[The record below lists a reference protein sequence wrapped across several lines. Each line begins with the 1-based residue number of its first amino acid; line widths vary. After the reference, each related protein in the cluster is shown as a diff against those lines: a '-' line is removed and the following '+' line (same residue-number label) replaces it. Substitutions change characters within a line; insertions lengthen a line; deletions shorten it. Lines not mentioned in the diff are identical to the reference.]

1 MKPGFVDIDALRQQL
16 PFQKLRQ
23 KGGKRIQTD
32 WKAEWDRF
40 DGKKLFT
47 FNLADI
53 PENQLKAMRSR
64 REVILDGN
72 QAALSI
78 FTRLVDGFC
87 GYPITPSTPLA
98 EYFARAASAGQKNLF
113 GHELMYLQPNDELS
127 AMVAV
132 EAMACQGGRY
142 VDNTSSQGLVLK
154 TKNLF
159 SVAGKRLPVI
169 MTVMAREV
177 NKGSLSI
184 HCGHTDFYGVRNAG
198 WTQLVSGNNQ
208 ELHELLP
215 IAFKVA
221 EQRQVMLPG
230 MVIADGFIKSHALEN
245 IRELPDE
252 FLSYFVG
259 APNRLYQGD
268 FDNNPALTGSFT
280 DTDLTME
287 GQISQDFAY
296 RFYKKAVIA
305 AMNMMNQILGTN
317 LKVIENYRTED
328 ADLTLVV
335 LGSAVGVIKDVV
347 DYYRASRGWKIG
359 VVRPVLFTPPCY
371 EELAFGLRNAQVITV
386 LERSAVAHNC
396 LLKKDVQAALE
407 ISLRAARENS
417 SDKKLYRRTSA
428 PEVLHGVYGLGSKDF
443 SKYDV
448 AAVIENM
455 AAAFNN
461 KGAAVQRDFYV
472 GVEGPYSLKPA
483 ALDDYKDK
491 EVAMTFIGVGAE
503 GVKTSLETSALIYA
517 EDSGAG
523 HKYVQSG
530 ARYGAARK
538 GAAVFMNLRI
548 SSNQIQ
554 NSSQTTE
561 NDVVAFFNE
570 TFLSGQILN
579 EYVGGLKERGLLVV
593 NTARK
598 AEEVIA
604 SLPRAM
610 KEIIIGRTIRV
621 KTVNATKSALKHL
634 KKNLPGAA
642 IVGIINKELG
652 ILPEDEFER
661 RFTKILEKKI
671 GTKKGQEAIVS
682 NISLLRDGIEGA
694 QGAGAAA
701 AAAPAIAGK
710 QASAAAAEPLP
721 EDFGQS
727 FRAAGIPVAFDKDD
741 ELGTIKPINIFE
753 NYQEHFYNEMVK
765 PISEG
770 QRIPWDRFL
779 PAVPAATTRY
789 RDLSFIG
796 TQIPVWNAGK
806 CTACGMCATQCP
818 DSAIYATITDREIP
832 DAARSCFKI
841 FKKPPKGI
849 PWERFA
855 LNISMKPDACKGCGA
870 CVQVCPTE
878 ALHMASKADLKL
890 SDVMPAQYLE
900 FDRTCDAAKYV
911 DQMALPHQVLF
922 VFSKL
927 YPGKHTL
934 CPGCSEGVINLLTFF
949 AAESLRNSPQGIA
962 TLYQGPRILSEKTE
976 RSIERMLAH
985 GFHICT
991 LNSTGCN
998 QVSELAN
1005 PFNARVYRAGHYGF
1019 GTVSAAALGAK
1030 FAMDQALQNQFTDVL
1045 TKVLVFA
1052 GDGAIYDIGN
1062 GPFNYALGEN
1072 YDITWVIYNNEGYMN
1087 TGVQKSGA
1095 SRFGSDRST
1104 SPMGKKYAGKTTT
1117 HRRLISQAMAIP
1129 HVYAAKLSID
1139 NPYYAINVLKEAI
1152 AYNGP
1157 SVVEFFSYCPQGHQY
1172 HDSAGPQIARMMV
1185 ESRKWQVMVRR
1196 PYQRLDISANPEP
1209 EKIYP
1214 TEGKSF
1220 KRGEKR
1226 PPAVFGDVV
1235 KMLGQYS
1242 RHLKDMEGVSTP
1254 EIIMVNEMV
1263 SLYRWIGNQYLAG
1276 LRKDLPNEKEVERIL
1291 EEHYKK

>member
-1 MKPGFVDIDALRQQL
+1 MKPGFVDIDVLRQQL

-47 FNLADI
+47 FDLSSI
-53 PENQLKAMRSR
+53 PEERLKAMRSS

-98 EYFARAASAGQKNLF
+98 ESFSRAASAGQKNLF
-113 GHELMYLQPNDELS
+113 GHDLMYLQPNDELS

-159 SVAGKRLPVI
+159 SVAGKRLPVV

-221 EQRQVMLPG
+221 ELRQVMLPA

-245 IRELPDE
+245 IRELSDD

-259 APNRLYQGD
+259 PPNRFYQGD
-268 FDNNPALTGSFT
+268 FDNNPALLGSFT

-287 GQISQDFAY
+287 GQIGQDFAY

-305 AMNMMNQILGTN
+305 AMNVMNRILGTN
-317 LKVIENYRTED
+317 LKVVENYRTDD
-328 ADLTLVV
+328 ADMAIVV
-335 LGSAVGVIKDVV
+335 LGSAVGVVKDVV
-347 DYYRASRGWKIG
+347 DYYRASKGWKIG

-371 EELAFGLRNAQVITV
+371 EELAFGLRNAKSVTV
-386 LERSAVAHNC
+386 LERSAVAHNR
-396 LLKKDVQAALE
+396 LLGEDVRSALE
-407 ISLRAARENS
+407 ISLRASREGGQMKCYS
-417 SDKKLYRRTSA
+417 RTES
-428 PEVLHGVYGLGSKDF
+428 PSLLHGVYGLGSKDF
-443 SKYDV
+443 NKYDV

-455 AAAFNN
+455 ALALNK
-461 KGAAVQRDFYV
+461 KGAPMQQDFYI
-472 GVEGPYSLKPA
+472 GVEGPYALRPA
-483 ALDDYKDK
+483 ALDDYRDK

-517 EDSGAG
+517 EDSGDS

-530 ARYGAARK
+530 ARYGASRK
-538 GAAVFMNLRI
+538 GAAIFMNLRI
-548 SSNQIQ
+548 SSDKIQ

-570 TFLSGQILN
+570 TFLFGQILN

-593 NTARK
+593 NTGRK

-604 SLPRAM
+604 ALPKAM
-610 KEIIIGRTIRV
+610 KDIITGRNIRV
-621 KTVNATKSALKHL
+621 VTVNATKSALKHL

-642 IVGIINKELG
+642 IAGIINRELN

-661 RFTKILEKKI
+661 RFSKILEKKI
-671 GTKKGQEAIVS
+671 GTKKGQEAILS
-682 NISLLRDGIEGA
+682 NLSLLRDGIEGA
-694 QGAGAAA
+694 QAASSGN
-701 AAAPAIAGK
+701 AAAPAIAAGQK
-710 QASAAAAEPLP
+710 SADAAEHLP
-721 EDFGQS
+721 EDFGQNC
-727 FRAAGIPVAFDKDD
+727 RAAGIPVALEKDD
-741 ELGTIKPINIFE
+741 ELGTIKPINIFD
-753 NYQEHFYNEMVK
+753 NYQEHFYKEMVK
-765 PISEG
+765 PIMEG

-779 PAVPAATTRY
+779 PIPPAATTRY

-796 TQIPVWNAGK
+796 TQIPVWNAEK

-818 DSAIYATITDREIP
+818 DSALYTTITDRELP
-832 DAARSCFKI
+832 DAAKAYFKTY
-841 FKKPPKGI
+841 KKPPKGI

-855 LNISMKPDACKGCGA
+855 LNICAKTDTCKGCGA

-878 ALHMASKADLKL
+878 ALKMVSKTDIKPG
-890 SDVMPAQYLE
+890 DVMPVKFLE
-900 FDRTCDAAKYV
+900 LDRTFDAAKYV

-934 CPGCSEGVINLLTFF
+934 CPGCSEGVINLLTFY
-949 AAESLRNSPQGIA
+949 AAESLRNSPQGIT

-976 RSIERMLAH
+976 RAIEHMLDN

-991 LNSTGCN
+991 INSTGCN

-1019 GTVSAAALGAK
+1019 GTASAAALGAK
-1030 FAMDQALQNQFTDVL
+1030 FAMDQAFQNQFTDVL
-1045 TKVLVFA
+1045 TKVLVLA

-1072 YDITWVIYNNEGYMN
+1072 YDITWIIYNNEGYMN

-1139 NPYYAINVLKEAI
+1139 NPYYAINILKEAI

-1157 SVVEFFSYCPQGHQY
+1157 SVVEFFAYCPQGHQY

-1185 ESRKWQVMVRR
+1185 EARKWQVLVRR
-1196 PYQRLDISANPEP
+1196 PYQRPDISANPEP

-1242 RHLKDMEGVSTP
+1242 RHLKAVEGVSTP
-1254 EIIMVNEMV
+1254 EMVMVNEMV
-1263 SLYRWIGNQYLAG
+1263 SLYRWLGNQYLAG
-1276 LRKDLPNEKEVERIL
+1276 VRKDLPSEKEMERIL

>member
-1 MKPGFVDIDALRQQL
+1 MKPGFVDIDVLRQQL

-47 FNLADI
+47 FDISSI
-53 PENQLKAMRSR
+53 PEDQLKAMRAR

-98 EYFARAASAGQKNLF
+98 ESFSRAASAGQKNIF
-113 GHELMYLQPNDELS
+113 GHDLMYLQPNDELS
-127 AMVAV
+127 AMAAV
-132 EAMACQGGRY
+132 EAMASQGGRY

-159 SVAGKRLPVI
+159 SVAGKRLPVV

-208 ELHELLP
+208 ELHKLLA

-221 EQRQVMLPG
+221 ELRQVMLPA

-245 IRELPDE
+245 IRELSDD

-259 APNRLYQGD
+259 PPNRFYQGD
-268 FDNNPALTGSFT
+268 FDNNPALLGSFT

-287 GQISQDFAY
+287 GQIAQDFAY
-296 RFYKKAVIA
+296 RFYKKAAIA
-305 AMNMMNQILGTN
+305 AMNVMNRILGTN
-317 LKVIENYRTED
+317 LKVVENYRTED
-328 ADLTLVV
+328 ADMAIVI
-335 LGSAVGVIKDVV
+335 LGSAVGVVKDVV
-347 DYYRASRGWKIG
+347 DYYRASKGWKIG

-371 EELAFGLRNAQVITV
+371 AELAFGLRNARAITV
-386 LERSAVAHNC
+386 LERSAVAHNR
-396 LLKKDVQAALE
+396 LLGEDVRAALE
-407 ISLRAARENS
+407 ISLRASREGGQMKCYS
-417 SDKKLYRRTSA
+417 RTEA
-428 PEVLHGVYGLGSKDF
+428 PSVLHGVYGLGSKDF

-455 AAAFNN
+455 AMALN
-461 KGAAVQRDFYV
+461 KKGSPVQRDFYV

-503 GVKTSLETSALIYA
+503 GVKTALETSALIYA
-517 EDSGAG
+517 EDSGDG

-530 ARYGAARK
+530 ARYGASRK
-538 GAAVFMNLRI
+538 GAAIFMNLRI
-548 SSNQIQ
+548 SSDTIQ
-554 NSSQTTE
+554 NSSQSTE

-593 NTARK
+593 NTSRSA
-598 AEEVIA
+598 AEIIA
-604 SLPRAM
+604 SLP
-610 KEIIIGRTIRV
+610 KDIQDIIAGRNIHV
-621 KTVNATKSALKHL
+621 VTVNATKSALRHL

-642 IVGIINKELG
+642 IAGIINRELT

-671 GTKKGQEAIVS
+671 GTKKGPEAILS
-682 NISLLRDGIEGA
+682 NISLLHDGIEGA
-694 QGAGAAA
+694 KAAGSSETT
-701 AAAPAIAGK
+701 APAAGGTK
-710 QASAAAAEPLP
+710 KTAGDAEHLP
-721 EDFGQS
+721 EDFGQNY
-727 FRAAGIPVAFDKDD
+727 RAAGIPIAFEKDD
-741 ELGTIKPINIFE
+741 ELGTVKPINIFE

-770 QRIPWDRFL
+770 KRIPWDRFL
-779 PAVPAATTRY
+779 PIPPAATTRY

-796 TQIPVWNAGK
+796 TQIPVWNAEK

-818 DSAIYATITDREIP
+818 DSAIYSTITDQELP
-832 DAARSCFKI
+832 DAARAYFKSY
-841 FKKPPKGI
+841 KKPPRGI
-849 PWERFA
+849 PWDRFA
-855 LNISMKPDACKGCGA
+855 LNICVKTDACKGCGA
-870 CVQVCPTE
+870 CVQVCPTD
-878 ALHMASKADLKL
+878 ALKMVSKTDIKPG
-890 SDVMPAQYLE
+890 DVLPVQYLE
-900 FDRTCDAAKYV
+900 LDRTCEAAKYV

-976 RSIERMLAH
+976 RAIEQMLAH

-991 LNSTGCN
+991 INSTGCN

-1005 PFNARVYRAGHYGF
+1005 PFNSRVYRAGHYGF
-1019 GTVSAAALGAK
+1019 GTASAAALGAK
-1030 FAMDQALQNQFTDVL
+1030 FAMDQAFQNQFTDVL
-1045 TKVLVFA
+1045 TKVLVLA

-1072 YDITWVIYNNEGYMN
+1072 YDITWIIYNNEGYMN

-1129 HVYAAKLSID
+1129 HVYAAKVSID
-1139 NPYYAINVLKEAI
+1139 NPYYAIKILKEAI

-1172 HDSAGPQIARMMV
+1172 NDWAGPQIARMMV

-1196 PYQRLDISANPEP
+1196 PYRRPDISANPEP

-1242 RHLKDMEGVSTP
+1242 RHLKDVEGVSTP
-1254 EIIMVNEMV
+1254 EMIMVNEMV

-1276 LRKDLPNEKEVERIL
+1276 LRKDLPDEKEVERIL